1 MFATLPQ
8 VMAAVGYAVHGFKH
22 DSCELP
28 AKRKDEDADIKV
40 DDTNDCYEI
49 GLLRQGMAYRLGSA
63 SDMKDLPPRTLQR
76 MIIDAM
82 QMQLKTTSIRK
93 DFVSNAEDNYLRTLD
108 EITNRLKMEQ
118 KEELKNLIN

>member
-28 AKRKDEDADIKV
+28 AKRNDREGVGKV

-49 GLLRQGMAYRLGSA
+49 GLLRQGMTYRLGSA

-118 KEELKNLIN
+118 KDG

>member
-28 AKRKDEDADIKV
+28 AQRKDEDTDIKV
-40 DDTNDCYEI
+40 DDTNECYEI
-49 GLLRQGMAYRLGSA
+49 GLLRQGMTYRLGSV
-63 SDMKDLPPRTLQR
+63 SELKDLPPRTLQR

-93 DFVSNAEDNYLRTLD
+93 DFVSSAEDNYLRTLD

-118 KEELKNLIN
+118 KDG